1 MTCRERLFDESN
13 LPPRLRLRSDRSK
26 ETSPVRKGASDA
38 KLNDAS
44 RNLTKLQRDASRQSR
59 AGTPSSRSDAGISSA
74 PNENVLDGTIG
85 KGVQMQRSSSKGSQT
100 DLTAESSAVLN
111 EIVEESFEIAKQP
124 TPSMPDDVVPSRDL
138 ETDRIRTRVE
148 SRPNSPG
155 VDPRQA
161 MPISAEDAA
170 HLPGPLVEGL
180 GSHDGQHKAAT
191 IHLPPRDVQERRL
204 HQLDKAQHQ
213 KEQTHLSINTPRDTG
228 RNAEALSSPGSTND
242 ALSATT
248 PGMHDASTD
257 TSPDNESRYGADRMD
272 KDDEPATPPQL
283 KPTPEEAQEKAE
295 HDRILQAR
303 IEIARE
309 EILQSSPQT
318 TVEEPEEES
327 LVPSSTQANDLP
339 GNETEQLTRS
349 AHGIMDSRTSEEDS
363 AMDVDG
369 LDDNAASSL
378 STEATKAAKQPEI
391 ADSEEDR
398 TPSADAMDV
407 DETPQPASKENGV
420 EKTSVKDSFE
430 SSSAV
435 ASPSIAPGTSPQLGE
450 MPIKDANE
458 SQHTSVTPT
467 AATPRRTPSTPA
479 VPALE
484 RMTTRVASGAMRH
497 KSVSE
502 ILGETPKTTAD
513 RRVESDSTGNSHTP
527 SRSTTPQSP
536 GARLRQLDKTNKER
550 SKLSTVVFAGRPS
563 KPAARD
569 NALAS
574 NSAAHSPEDDYFMP
588 LFLAN
593 ASQGKRPSLENLIQT
608 AHKTITT
615 SNSYVPLHDHQSVKV
630 LKRIYQLQSANKW
643 ALRQPKRA
651 IEPARQTTHWDV
663 MLQEMKWMR
672 TDFRE
677 ERKWKMAVA
686 RNLASACA
694 EWVEASVEDR
704 KLLQV
709 KTVIPQPHEPESS
722 KDIEM
727 AEESSQ
733 TAGVSTPDLVAS
745 GGSDS
750 AIEDFEEEPGL
761 HMLGTVAPAA
771 IFALKDD
778 EVVCGLRNSP
788 ITDKLLAELP
798 MYGAP
803 LQVPQSNLPTS
814 DIDPDR
820 VWRRPALPLSKYVEG
835 RMELKV
841 EGPPRKKSRF
851 EYEEE
856 DDDEDQVIFGEQG
869 TKRPILP
876 AENSDVAL
884 FNPENKHIRDRI
896 HSAHQFRPPSEFP
909 MPLQNFFENRMASQ
923 WTADE
928 DVELKSL
935 VREYQYNWSL
945 ISSMLTSK
953 SMWVSGPERRTPWE
967 CFERWI
973 NLEGLPADM
982 QKTHYFRA
990 YSTRIDTAN
999 RNVMALPAQVPPQP
1013 GANGQVQ
1020 PPPRRRPTTSVRVER
1035 RRNNKHLTLVDAMR
1049 KLAKKRE
1056 TNIQKQQHA
1065 AGLAAMRK
1073 AQEPAHPGN
1082 RIPIQT
1088 PQDFSRVKAEREEQ
1102 FRIRLEELQRRQEQQ
1117 RRVRAF

>member
-1 MTCRERLFDESN
+1 VNCRERLFDESN
-13 LPPRLRLRSDRSK
+13 LPTRRRLRSDKSK

-38 KLNDAS
+38 KINDTS
-44 RNLTKLQRDASRQSR
+44 RNLSKLQRDGSRQSR
-59 AGTPSSRSDAGISSA
+59 AGTPSSRSDAGTSTA

-85 KGVQMQRSSSKGSQT
+85 KGVPMQRSSSKSSQT
-100 DLTAESSAVLN
+100 DLPAESSKVLN
-111 EIVEESFEIAKQP
+111 EIVEETFENAKQP
-124 TPSMPDDVVPSRDL
+124 TPSIPDDVLPSRDL
-138 ETDRIRTRVE
+138 ESDRIRMRVE
-148 SRPNSPG
+148 SRPTSPG

-170 HLPGPLVEGL
+170 NLPGPLIEGL

-191 IHLPPRDVQERRL
+191 IHLPPKEVQERRL
-204 HQLDKAQHQ
+204 HERDLQQ
-213 KEQTHLSINTPRDTG
+213 KEHAYLSINPPRDAG
-228 RNAEALSSPGSTND
+228 RNAEALSSPGSTID

-283 KPTPEEAQEKAE
+283 KPTPEEVQEKEE
-295 HDRILQAR
+295 HDRILKAR

-309 EILQSSPQT
+309 EILRDSPHT
-318 TVEEPEEES
+318 
-327 LVPSSTQANDLP
+327 AID
-339 GNETEQLTRS
+339 ETEQEQALPTSTEANIHSQDGADQLTITAR
-349 AHGIMDSRTSEEDS
+349 GQMDSRPSEETS
-363 AMDVDG
+363 GMDG
-369 LDDNAASSL
+369 IISEENPSSNEV
-378 STEATKAAKQPEI
+378 TRGKQPEI
-391 ADSEEDR
+391 ADSEEDQ
-398 TPSADAMDV
+398 TPSAEAMGVDV
-407 DETPQPASKENGV
+407 DETPETTIKENGVREPVV

-430 SSSAV
+430 SNSAA
-435 ASPSIAPGTSPQLGE
+435 ASPSTVPATVPQLGDST
-450 MPIKDANE
+450 KDVHD
-458 SQHTSVTPT
+458 SQQTSVTPT
-467 AATPRRTPSTPA
+467 TSTPRRTPSAPA

-502 ILGETPKTTAD
+502 ILGETPKPD
-513 RRVESDSTGNSHTP
+513 RRVESESAGNSHTP

-536 GARLRQLDKTNKER
+536 GARLRQLQKTNKER
-550 SKLSTVVFAGRPS
+550 SNLSTVVFAGRPS
-563 KPAARD
+563 KPPARD

-574 NSAAHSPEDDYFMP
+574 SSSAHSPEDDYFMP

-593 ASQGKRPSLENLIQT
+593 ASAGKRPSLEGLIQT

-615 SNSYVPLHDHQSVKV
+615 SNAYVPLHDHQSVKV
-630 LKRIYQLQSANKW
+630 LKRIYQLQSTNKW

-651 IEPARQTTHWDV
+651 IEPVRQTTHWDV

-694 EWVEASVEDR
+694 EWVEASPEDQ

-709 KTVIPQPHEPESS
+709 KAVIPTPREPEST
-722 KDIEM
+722 KDVEM
-727 AEESSQ
+727 AEGSSQ
-733 TAGVSTPDLVAS
+733 AAGHPTPDLVAS
-745 GGSDS
+745 GASDS
-750 AIEDFEEEPGL
+750 AMEDFEEESGL

-771 IFALKDD
+771 IFALQDD

-820 VWRRPALPLSKYVEG
+820 VWRRPALPLSKFVEG

-841 EGPPRKKSRF
+841 EGPPKKKSRF
-851 EYEEE
+851 DYEEE
-856 DDDEDQVIFGEQG
+856 DDDDDQVVFGEQG
-869 TKRPILP
+869 TKRPVVP

-923 WTADE
+923 WTSDE
-928 DVELKSL
+928 DVELKTL

-1073 AQEPAHPGN
+1073 AQEPHHPGN

-1102 FRIRLEELQRRQEQQ
+1102 FKIRLEELQRRQEQQ
-1117 RRVRAF
+1117 RRVRAI